1 MKGRTRIVTLVVLA
15 LLIALCLTLGVTRAF
30 LKQAETGD
38 STTEITLNSCAKI
51 VLKETGTKINLDNT
65 APMSANAA
73 MQNLT
78 PYEFRL
84 ESYCEDGSSYNLY
97 LGNMPVSSPL
107 NPIFIKYAILN
118 KDTHEVIIMDNLG
131 NRRNAEEDFQD
142 FELTQIKTSLGESP
156 STIYNI
162 YSGNL
167 ASNTSEDYLL
177 YMWVD
182 ELAGNEVAN
191 QNFAGAVL
199 AKDIS

>member
-84 ESYCEDGSSYNLY
+84 ESYC
-97 LGNMPVSSPL
+97 
-107 NPIFIKYAILN
+107 
-118 KDTHEVIIMDNLG
+118 
-131 NRRNAEEDFQD
+131 
-142 FELTQIKTSLGESP
+142 
-156 STIYNI
+156 
-162 YSGNL
+162 
-167 ASNTSEDYLL
+167 
-177 YMWVD
+177 
-182 ELAGNEVAN
+182 
-191 QNFAGAVL
+191 
-199 AKDIS
+199 